1 MPCACAV
8 RPFEL
13 TWVKKR
19 RNGGKILTTMRSR
32 SRLPAALACLCAM
45 FFAQAAFALAAC
57 NPMQAQSRAHMI
69 AQQADTAP
77 CHQPADNANLCLTHC
92 QAGEQTL
99 DKHQVKVPDASA
111 EPVLVVRAAPPAPDV
126 ARALPRAPLP
136 ATGPPTR
143 ILYRT
148 LRI

>member
-1 MPCACAV
+1 MI
-8 RPFEL
+8 RP
-13 TWVKKR
+13 
-19 RNGGKILTTMRSR
+19 RSR
-32 SRLPAALACLCAM
+32 VFAAFAALVGM
-45 FFAQAAFALAAC
+45 IFAQAAFALAAC

-69 AQQADTAP
+69 SQQAEAAP

-111 EPVLVVRAAPPAPDV
+111 DAVLVLPALPQSRRIASAVQRTPPPA
-126 ARALPRAPLP
+126 A
-136 ATGPPTR
+136 GPPPR

-148 LRI
+148 LLI

>member
-1 MPCACAV
+1 MG
-8 RPFEL
+8 F
-13 TWVKKR
+13 
-19 RNGGKILTTMRSR
+19 MRSR
-32 SRLPAALACLCAM
+32 HRLLAAFAALAAM

-57 NPMQAQSRAHMI
+57 SPVQAQSRAHMI
-69 AQQADTAP
+69 AQQDATAP

-111 EPVLVVRAAPPAPDV
+111 QAVLVVRVLPPARPI
-126 ARALPRAPLP
+126 ARANLRTPSP
-136 ATGPPTR
+136 AAGPPPR

-148 LRI
+148 LLI

>member
-1 MPCACAV
+1 
-8 RPFEL
+8 
-13 TWVKKR
+13 
-19 RNGGKILTTMRSR
+19 MRSR
-32 SRLPAALACLCAM
+32 PRFFAALAALAAM
-45 FFAQAAFALAAC
+45 FFAQAAFAFAAC
-57 NPMQAQSRAHMI
+57 SSVQAQSRAHMI
-69 AQQADTAP
+69 AQVAETAP

-111 EPVLVVRAAPPAPDV
+111 EPVLLLRAARPSPQAG
-126 ARALPRAPLP
+126 RAAPRAPLP
-136 ATGPPTR
+136 ATGPPAR